1 MLVNLKI
8 ILSIT
13 LLFFVGYMIG
23 WPLLFGLKPGG
34 VLLPLGLAL
43 LLYLYFSVYYFIAL
57 LILNVVYFKK
67 KDISQQKIYTVGLI
81 LTNLLVVLLY
91 SESIQQTDFLWTL
104 VITNGLTILLIYI
117 SRRIFDDDFPE
128 LR

>member
-1 MLVNLKI
+1 M
-8 ILSIT
+8 T

-23 WPLLFGLKPGG
+23 WPLLFGLQPGG

-43 LLYLYFSVYYFIAL
+43 LLYLYFSVYYFMAL
-57 LILNVVYFKK
+57 FILNVIYFKK
-67 KDISQQKIYTVGLI
+67 KDISQQKIYTGGLI

-91 SESIQQTDFLWTL
+91 SESIQQTDFLWTI